1 MQMKNL
7 LILMGAL
14 ALTTVAT
21 TSVVDCGD
29 QTDKQDIKDVKV
41 DDLKTA
47 VDSEKTF
54 GDLNT
59 NKEITDAV
67 AAAIKKTTKLDVSV
81 GTDFTLTND
90 KKKEDKQVAGE
101 VKFTVTAQ
109 GDKIS
114 GTFTFTDT
122 IE

>member
-7 LILMGAL
+7 LRLMGAL
-14 ALTTVAT
+14 TLTTVAT
-21 TSVVDCGD
+21 TSFVACGD
-29 QTDKQDIKDVKV
+29 QTAKQDIKDVKV

-47 VDSEKTF
+47 VDSDKTF
-54 GDLNT
+54 CDLNT

-67 AAAIKKTTKLDVSV
+67 AAAIKKTTENYDNLKNSLNKKNS
-81 GTDFTLTND
+81 
-90 KKKEDKQVAGE
+90 KKEDKQVTGE

-109 GDKIS
+109 GDKIL

>member
-7 LILMGAL
+7 LRLMGAL

-21 TSVVDCGD
+21 TSVVACGD

-47 VDSEKTF
+47 VDSEKI
-54 GDLNT
+54 NT

-114 GTFTFTDT
+114 GTFTDT